1 MCHTIAVA
9 IAVVSIGL
17 LCWILV
23 AIITMLGGRAATPAV
38 QFLEERRHGR
48 YAAALILDALYV
60 LMGEASGGRLD
71 V

>member
-38 QFLEERRHGR
+38 QFLKERRHRR

-60 LMGEASGGRLD
+60 LMGEASGRRLD